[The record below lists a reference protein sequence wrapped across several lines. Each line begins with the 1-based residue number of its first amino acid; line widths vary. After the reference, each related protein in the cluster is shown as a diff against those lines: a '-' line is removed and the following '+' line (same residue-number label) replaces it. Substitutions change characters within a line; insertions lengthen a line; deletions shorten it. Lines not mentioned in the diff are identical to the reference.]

1 MSFCLLSVAP
11 RLTAIGCRDK
21 NLWIFEGRHGT
32 DPNVAVRIGAV
43 PYTVQE
49 HECRGMIAPGR
60 DCVYSTSVH
69 PHTGTATATTEL
81 MERLR
86 GCSCAMAAGSK
97 CLSAAI
103 AIAVTCTAPTAAL
116 GKRADAR
123 NATPV
128 GVTRRAAA
136 AASTMRREHAATGC
150 AKIT

>member
-1 MSFCLLSVAP
+1 M
-11 RLTAIGCRDK
+11 
-21 NLWIFEGRHGT
+21 
-32 DPNVAVRIGAV
+32 AVCIGAV
-43 PYTVQE
+43 PYTVPE
-49 HECRGMIAPGR
+49 HECRDTIAPGR
-60 DCVYSTSVH
+60 DCVHGTSLR
-69 PHTGTATATTEL
+69 PRMRAAIATEKL

-86 GCSCAMAAGSK
+86 GCSCARAAGSK

-136 AASTMRREHAATGC
+136 AASTMRRGHAATGC

>member
-1 MSFCLLSVAP
+1 MQGHDRTREGL
-11 RLTAIGCRDK
+11 RLQHERASA
-21 NLWIFEGRHGT
+21 HG
-32 DPNVAVRIGAV
+32 DGDCHDGAD
-43 PYTVQE
+43 
-49 HECRGMIAPGR
+49 G
-60 DCVYSTSVH
+60 
-69 PHTGTATATTEL
+69 
-81 MERLR
+81 RLR